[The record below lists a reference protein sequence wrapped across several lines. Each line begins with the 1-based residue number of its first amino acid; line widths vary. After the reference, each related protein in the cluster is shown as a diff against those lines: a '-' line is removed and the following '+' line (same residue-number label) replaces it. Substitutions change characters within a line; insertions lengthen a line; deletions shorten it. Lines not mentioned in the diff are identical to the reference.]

1 MLTRFTDEEVVR
13 VKELIIETAD
23 AVELFIKSGI
33 TQVMNRFNGL
43 DRATEVMD
51 EEA

>member
-1 MLTRFTDEEVVR
+1 MLARIGEEEVVR

-23 AVELFIKSGI
+23 AVELFIQSGI
-33 TQVMNRFNGL
+33 TPVMNRFNGL

-51 EEA
+51 EEK